1 MLSYIGKISHNSK
14 SNVTAQ
20 FKKNVNNYL
29 NGSYLETSGGQ
40 SSNLY
45 LNVFSTPVLIRH
57 LRRLK
62 TVFSGEGGGGDS
74 STCQLVDRVMISVNS
89 STGLFNSRREVR
101 RQVPPPPAPVFLHWC
116 LIGTLQLLWRAFK
129 IIIGSICV
137 ASPEEVEAT
146 IALEGIIAANFVKVK
161 ASTL

>member
-62 TVFSGEGGGGDS
+62 TVFSGEGGG
-74 STCQLVDRVMISVNS
+74 TRRHANW
-89 STGLFNSRREVR
+89 STGLWFQSTRRL
-101 RQVPPPPAPVFLHWC
+101 AC
-116 LIGTLQLLWRAFK
+116 LIVDERSVDKFPLPPHLFSC
-129 IIIGSICV
+129 IGV
-137 ASPEEVEAT
+137 
-146 IALEGIIAANFVKVK
+146 
-161 ASTL
+161 